1 MLRTKKFFF
10 LLQELDPF
18 LEKYPS
24 QNSIH
29 DLSEIKLK
37 KIIALPNTNLNM
49 NSLLKKEKYYILL
62 PEFLPLIS
70 NESVLGLVS
79 LIRPEFSKNKLKSI
93 VSDIKSIFQKNYTK
107 FSSPILC
114 FFLILQVPTISH
126 FKVLQKLSLLEELI
140 KNLNHEYPQILLFPK
155 FIDSSNALWPV
166 IIKDVKWL
174 NQFQGNVN
182 IQNKQFLTLLES
194 SQYEDLRYSK
204 IIDLPSTKQLITTRS
219 LCFGCRKSIE
229 NEFDWGVCRE
239 CGAIICNNCLQVL
252 QTQPMGKNLCPGN
265 IFAGINFHIIDI
277 DKQKLG

>member
-37 KIIALPNTNLNM
+37 KIMALPNTNLNM
-49 NSLLKKEKYYILL
+49 NSLLKKEKYYVLL

-70 NESVLGLVS
+70 NDSLSGLVS

-93 VSDIKSIFQKNYTK
+93 ISDIKSIFQKNYVK

-140 KNLNHEYPQILLFPK
+140 KNLNREYPQILLFPK
-155 FIDSSNALWPV
+155 FIDSGNALWPV

-174 NQFQGNVN
+174 TQFQGNVE

-194 SQYEDLRYSK
+194 SQYEDIRYSK

-219 LCFGCRKSIE
+219 LCFGCRKSKD

-239 CGAIICNNCLQVL
+239 CGAVVCNNCLQVL
-252 QTQPMGKNLCPGN
+252 LSQPMGKNLCPGN

-277 DKQKLG
+277 DKQK